1 MIIHYNK
8 KFFSLNFYEYL
19 IFFLYSLLPIA
30 LISGP
35 LISDIIVSFS
45 SLVFVIIIIYKKE
58 FHYFTNI
65 YSSLFWLWCIYLI
78 IRSIFSDNPYLS
90 LESSL
95 FFFRFGIFS
104 LSIFYLLKN
113 YKNFKMIFCL
123 SLLFCFSLL
132 IIDGFI
138 QYFFGSNIVG
148 IPYTEN
154 RVSSFFGDE
163 KILGS
168 YLSRL
173 FPLLIGL
180 LIVNNFNKK
189 ITFYL
194 ILFIFIS
201 SDVLVFLS
209 GERSA
214 FFYLVLSTI
223 LFIILMNN
231 FKIVRIAALI
241 LSTIIIFIISIN
253 YPQVKGRMIDKT
265 ISQLNILSINENQY
279 NLKEEKGIHFFSIQH
294 QVIYTSAFRI
304 FKDNIFFGIGPK
316 MFREVCKKNKYI
328 VRTKLDASVDGCQT
342 SPHNYY
348 LQILTETGIFGII
361 PIIIIFFSIL
371 YLFIK
376 QIYFKIF
383 HKKTFLNDFQ
393 ISLLICLFIT
403 LWPIAPT
410 GNFFGNNISI
420 IHFLPLGFLIYSFKK
435 V

>member
-1 MIIHYNK
+1 
-8 KFFSLNFYEYL
+8 
-19 IFFLYSLLPIA
+19 
-30 LISGP
+30 
-35 LISDIIVSFS
+35 
-45 SLVFVIIIIYKKE
+45 
-58 FHYFTNI
+58 
-65 YSSLFWLWCIYLI
+65 
-78 IRSIFSDNPYLS
+78 
-90 LESSL
+90 
-95 FFFRFGIFS
+95 
-104 LSIFYLLKN
+104 
-113 YKNFKMIFCL
+113 
-123 SLLFCFSLL
+123 LL
-132 IIDGFI
+132 ILDGFI
-138 QYFFGSNIVG
+138 QYFFGNNIIG

-180 LIVNNFNKK
+180 LIVNNLNKK
-189 ITFYL
+189 ITFCI

-201 SDVLVFLS
+201 IDILIFLS

-214 FFYLVLSTI
+214 FFYLILSTF
-223 LFIILMNN
+223 LFIILMNH

-241 LSTIIIFIISIN
+241 ISTIIIFFISTN

-265 ISQLNILSINENQY
+265 ISQLNIFSFNENKHD
-279 NLKEEKGIHFFSIQH
+279 LKEEKGIRLFSIQH

-316 MFREVCKKNKYI
+316 MFREVCKRNKYI
-328 VRTKLDASVDGCQT
+328 VKTKLDASVDGCQT

-361 PIIIIFFSIL
+361 PIIIVFSSIL
-371 YLFIK
+371 YLFFK
-376 QIYFKIF
+376 QIYFKF
-383 HKKTFLNDFQ
+383 FYKQTFLNDFQ
-393 ISLLICLFIT
+393 VSLLICLFIT
-403 LWPIAPT
+403 LWPIVPQ

>member
-1 MIIHYNK
+1 MIANHQN

-19 IFFLYSLLPIA
+19 IFFLNSLLPIA
-30 LISGP
+30 LISGS
-35 LISDIIVSFS
+35 LISDIIVSLS
-45 SLVFVIIIIYKKE
+45 SLIFVIIIIYKKE
-58 FHYFTNI
+58 FHYFTSFF
-65 YSSLFWLWCIYLI
+65 SSLFWCWCIYLI
-78 IRSIFSDNPYLS
+78 IRSLFSDNPYLS

-104 LSIFYLLKN
+104 LSILYLLNN
-113 YKNFKMIFCL
+113 YKNFKIIFCF
-123 SLLFCFSLL
+123 SLLFCFCLL
-132 IIDGFI
+132 ILDGFI
-138 QYFFGSNIVG
+138 QYFFGNNIIG

-180 LIVNNFNKK
+180 LIVNNFYKK
-189 ITFYL
+189 ITFCIIL
-194 ILFIFIS
+194 IVFIS
-201 SDVLVFLS
+201 SDILIFLS

-214 FFYLVLSTI
+214 FFYLILSTF

-231 FKIVRIAALI
+231 FKIARIVALI
-241 LSTIIIFIISIN
+241 ISTIIIFFISTN

-265 ISQLNILSINENQY
+265 ISQLNILSTNENKY
-279 NLKEEKGIHFFSIQH
+279 NLKEEKAIRIFSIQH

-316 MFREVCKKNKYI
+316 MFREVCKRDKYI
-328 VRTKLDASVDGCQT
+328 VTTKLDASIDGCQT

-376 QIYFKIF
+376 QIYYKIF
-383 HKKTFLNDFQ
+383 YKKTFLNDFQ

-420 IHFLPLGFLIYSFKK
+420 IHFLPLGFLINSFKK